1 MREWW
6 DNIEDAD
13 NEDYSY
19 LFDRDEDITDA
30 DEFAELDID
39 DIDFSSIEGDTRK
52 ERFKSIRKK
61 TTAQLVPKKT
71 INRKKKVVSKKPFK
85 KKEITKINLP
95 SDREILVKGIDKFIL
110 STSDKSDSIKNIGYY
125 KGEKLKEMVL
135 IFNNTSPNDFVIEL
149 FNPSQPL
156 DYLYATSLNLNN
168 KVAVAG
174 DNKVSYSDVLFNLLA
189 NPTIVPNAKFVCEG
203 SRVDEQESIALR
215 FKNKNV
221 AGYEKVMPIQMSL
234 NLDIDQQQRIILYW
248 DIQKTLGHVY
258 CPDGMDVIEYKILAG
273 MRVTFC
279 FYYKQ
284 VSLKKFFWKE
294 TRNKGIL

>member
-1 MREWW
+1 MKEWW

-19 LFDRDEDITDA
+19 LFERDEDITDA
-30 DEFAELDID
+30 NEFAELDID

-52 ERFKSIRKK
+52 ERFKTIRKK
-61 TTAQLVPKKT
+61 TTAQIVPKKT
-71 INRKKKVVSKKPFK
+71 ISRKKRVVSKKPIK

-95 SDREILVKGIDKFIL
+95 NDREILVKGVDKFIL

-174 DNKVSYSDVLFNLLA
+174 DNKVSYSDLLFNLLA
-189 NPTIVPNAKFVCEG
+189 NPAIVPNAKFVCEG
-203 SRVDEQESIALR
+203 ASIDDQQNISLR

-221 AGYEKVMPIQMSL
+221 AGYEKIMPIQNSL
-234 NLDIDQQQRIILYW
+234 NLDIDQKQRVILYW
-248 DIQKTLGHVY
+248 DIQKTLGHVF
-258 CPDGMDVIEYKILAG
+258 CPDGMDVIEYRILAG

-284 VSLKKFFWKE
+284 VSLKKFFWQE
-294 TRNKGIL
+294 IRNKGIL

>member
-1 MREWW
+1 MTEWW
-6 DNIEDAD
+6 DKIEDLD
-13 NEDYSY
+13 SDDYSY
-19 LFDRDEDITDA
+19 LFDRDEDVE
-30 DEFAELDID
+30 DEEDFAELDID
-39 DIDFSSIEGDTRK
+39 DIDFSSIEGSSRK
-52 ERFKSIRKK
+52 ERFKNIRKK
-61 TTAQLVPKKT
+61 TTAQIIPKKPLNKSRK
-71 INRKKKVVSKKPFK
+71 IISKKPIKKKVV
-85 KKEITKINLP
+85 TKISLP
-95 SDREILVKGIDKFIL
+95 SDKEILVKGVDGFIL
-110 STSDKSDSIKNIGYY
+110 SQTDKSEAIKNIGYY

-189 NPTIVPNAKFVCEG
+189 NPAIVPNAKFVCEG
-203 SRVDEQESIALR
+203 ARVDEQESIALR

-248 DIQKTLGHVY
+248 DIQQTLGHVY
-258 CPDGMDVIEYKILAG
+258 CPDGMDVIEYRVLAG

-284 VSLKKFFWKE
+284 VSLKKFFWQE